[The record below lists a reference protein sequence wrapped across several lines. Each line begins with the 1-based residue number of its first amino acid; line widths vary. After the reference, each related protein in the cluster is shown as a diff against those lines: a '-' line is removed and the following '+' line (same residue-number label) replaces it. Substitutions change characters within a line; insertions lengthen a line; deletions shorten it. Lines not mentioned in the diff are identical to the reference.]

1 MQKST
6 IAIFNLGK
14 KYQVVFTTKMNTIRQ
29 MSKISIPKSKG
40 ETRKVIKDFCESTS
54 LHGYSYLYNT
64 DSIVL
69 KFVWFIIIMGM
80 TGLGIF
86 FFVENTDA
94 YIKARI
100 VTNIETSSADL
111 SVGSLE
117 M

>member
-1 MQKST
+1 MSKIT
-6 IAIFNLGK
+6 
-14 KYQVVFTTKMNTIRQ
+14 Q
-29 MSKISIPKSKG
+29 MSKSPIPKSKA
-40 ETRKVIKDFCESTS
+40 ETRKIIQDFCESTS
-54 LHGYSYLYNT
+54 LHGYSYLYST

-69 KFVWFIIIMGM
+69 KLVWFIIIMGM

-111 SVGSLE
+111 SVSSLE

>member
-1 MQKST
+1 
-6 IAIFNLGK
+6 
-14 KYQVVFTTKMNTIRQ
+14 MNTTRQ
-29 MSKISIPKSKG
+29 MSKSSIPKSKG
-40 ETRKVIKDFCESTS
+40 ETKKVIKDFCESTS

-64 DSIVL
+64 ESIVL
-69 KFVWFIIIMGM
+69 KLVWFIIIMGM
-80 TGLGIF
+80 TGLGVF

>member
-1 MQKST
+1 
-6 IAIFNLGK
+6 
-14 KYQVVFTTKMNTIRQ
+14 MNTIRRQ
-29 MSKISIPKSKG
+29 MSKSPIPKSKG
-40 ETRKVIKDFCESTS
+40 ETRKVIQDFCESTS

-69 KFVWFIIIMGM
+69 KFVWFIIIIGM

-111 SVGSLE
+111 SVSSLE